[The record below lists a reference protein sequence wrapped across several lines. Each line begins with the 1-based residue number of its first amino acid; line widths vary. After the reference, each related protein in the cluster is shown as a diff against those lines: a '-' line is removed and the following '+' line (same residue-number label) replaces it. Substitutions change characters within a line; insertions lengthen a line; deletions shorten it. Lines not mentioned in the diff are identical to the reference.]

1 MITVPAVH
9 GKHPGWRVGIRRAAI
24 YGILL
29 GAAIVVLF
37 PYIWMLSSSLKS
49 ESEIFTKE
57 IQIIPR
63 SVQWKNYLRIWGNYP
78 LGQWLLNSIIVGS
91 VETLCVVATSILA
104 GYAFSRLRFW
114 GRDVLFYIY
123 LGTMMIPIQ
132 VTLIPSFLIIKHFGW
147 INTYQGLF
155 LPHIAAPFGVFLMR
169 QFFFNIP
176 SELED
181 AARIDGCNWLRV
193 LVQVVLPLTL
203 PAISSLAIFAFTF
216 SWNAFLWPLVVTNTK
231 EMFTIQIGLASMKG
245 EIMAWDALMAATV
258 LSALPILVVYLTFQR
273 YFVKGIATTGLKG

>member
-1 MITVPAVH
+1 MVIVPAVK
-9 GKHPGWRVGIRRAAI
+9 GNRPGWQLGIPRAAI

-29 GAAIVVLF
+29 VAALLVLF
-37 PYIWMLSSSLKS
+37 PYIWMLSSSLKP
-49 ESEIFTKE
+49 ESEIFTRE
-57 IQIIPR
+57 MQIIPR
-63 SVQWKNYLRIWGNYP
+63 SVQWKNYLQVWGNYP
-78 LGQWLLNSIIVGS
+78 LGQWLLNSIIVAS
-91 VETLCVVATSILA
+91 VETLCVVVTSILA
-104 GYAFSRLRFW
+104 GYAFSRLRFF
-114 GRDVLFYIY
+114 GRDALFYIY
-123 LGTMMIPIQ
+123 LGTMMIPLQ

-169 QFFFNIP
+169 QFFFSIP
-176 SELED
+176 LELED
-181 AARIDGCNWLRV
+181 AARIDGCSWLRV
-193 LVQVVLPLTL
+193 LVQIVLPLTL

-245 EIMAWDALMAATV
+245 EIMAWDSLMAATV
-258 LSALPILVVYLTFQR
+258 LSALPILVVYLALQR

>member
-1 MITVPAVH
+1 MAIVPNVH
-9 GKHPGWRVGIRRAAI
+9 GKRPGRRVGLRRATI
-24 YGILL
+24 YGVLL
-29 GAAIVVLF
+29 VAAIVVLF
-37 PYIWMLSSSLKS
+37 PYIWMVSSSLKP
-49 ESEIFTKE
+49 ESEIFTRE
-57 IQIIPR
+57 IQLLPR
-63 SVQWKNYLRIWGNYP
+63 SVQWKNYLRVWGDYP
-78 LGQWLLNSIIVGS
+78 LGQWLLNSIIVAS
-91 VETLCVVATSILA
+91 VETLCVVLTSILA
-104 GYAFSRLRFW
+104 GYAFSRLHFW

-132 VTLIPSFLIIKHFGW
+132 VTLIPSFLIIKHFGL

-169 QFFFNIP
+169 QFFFSIP

-181 AARIDGCNWLRV
+181 AARMDGCNWLRV

-245 EIMAWDALMAATV
+245 EIMAWDSLMAATV

>member
-1 MITVPAVH
+1 MVIVPAVK
-9 GKHPGWRVGIRRAAI
+9 GNRPGWQLGIPRAAI

-29 GAAIVVLF
+29 VAALLVLF
-37 PYIWMLSSSLKS
+37 PYIWMLSSSLKP
-49 ESEIFTKE
+49 ESEIFTRE
-57 IQIIPR
+57 MQIIPR
-63 SVQWKNYLRIWGNYP
+63 SVQWKNYLRVWGNYP
-78 LGQWLLNSIIVGS
+78 LGQWLLNSIIVAS
-91 VETLCVVATSILA
+91 VETLCVVVTSILA
-104 GYAFSRLRFW
+104 GYAFSRLRFF
-114 GRDVLFYIY
+114 GRDALFYIY
-123 LGTMMIPIQ
+123 LGTMMIPLQ

-169 QFFFNIP
+169 QFFFSIP

-181 AARIDGCNWLRV
+181 AARIDGCSWLRV
-193 LVQVVLPLTL
+193 LVQIVLPLTL

-245 EIMAWDALMAATV
+245 EIMAWDSLMAATV
-258 LSALPILVVYLTFQR
+258 LSALPILVVYLALQR

>member
-1 MITVPAVH
+1 VVIVPAVH
-9 GKHPGWRVGIRRAAI
+9 GNRPGWRVGIRRAAI

-63 SVQWKNYLRIWGNYP
+63 SVQWNNYLRIWGNYP

>member
-1 MITVPAVH
+1 MVIVPAVS
-9 GKHPGWRVGIRRAAI
+9 GNRPGWRVGIRRAAI

-63 SVQWKNYLRIWGNYP
+63 SIQWKNYLRIWGNYP

-132 VTLIPSFLIIKHFGW
+132 VTLIPSFLIIKYFGW

-203 PAISSLAIFAFTF
+203 PAICSLAIFAFTF

>member
-1 MITVPAVH
+1 VIIVPAAK
-9 GKHPGWRVGIRRAAI
+9 GNRPGWRVGIRRAAI

-63 SVQWKNYLRIWGNYP
+63 SIQWKNYLRIWGNYP

-203 PAISSLAIFAFTF
+203 PAICSLAIFAFTF

>member
-1 MITVPAVH
+1 MVIVPAVH
-9 GKHPGWRVGIRRAAI
+9 GNRPGWRVGIRRGAI

-29 GAAIVVLF
+29 VAAIVVLF

>member
-1 MITVPAVH
+1 MDIVTAVYEE
-9 GKHPGWRVGIRRAAI
+9 GSGWRVGMRRAAI

-29 GAAIVVLF
+29 VAAIVVLF

-63 SVQWKNYLRIWGNYP
+63 SIQWKNYLRIWGNYP

>member
-1 MITVPAVH
+1 MDIVTAVYEE
-9 GKHPGWRVGIRRAAI
+9 GSGWRVGMRRAAI

-29 GAAIVVLF
+29 VAAIVVLF

-63 SVQWKNYLRIWGNYP
+63 SVQWNNYLRIWGNYP

>member
-1 MITVPAVH
+1 MVTVPAVQ
-9 GKHPGWRVGIRRAAI
+9 GKRPGGRIGLRRAAI
-24 YGILL
+24 YGALL
-29 GAAIVVLF
+29 VAAIIVLF
-37 PYIWMLSSSLKS
+37 PYLWMLSCSLKG

-57 IQIIPR
+57 AQFVPR
-63 SVQWKNYLRIWGNYP
+63 SIQWKNYIRVWQEYP
-78 LGQWLLNSIIVGS
+78 LGQWLLNSSIVAS
-91 VETLCVVATSILA
+91 VETLCVVVTSIFA

-114 GRDVLFYIY
+114 GRDALFYLY

-155 LPHIAAPFGVFLMR
+155 LPHLAAPFGVFLMR
-169 QFFFNIP
+169 QFFFSIP
-176 SELED
+176 FELED

-203 PAISSLAIFAFTF
+203 PAVSSLAIFAFTF

>member
-1 MITVPAVH
+1 M
-9 GKHPGWRVGIRRAAI
+9 RRAAI
-24 YGILL
+24 YGVLL
-29 GAAIVVLF
+29 VAAIVVLF
-37 PYIWMLSSSLKS
+37 PYIWMLSASLKA

-57 IQIIPR
+57 IQLIPR
-63 SVQWKNYLRIWGNYP
+63 SFQWKNYLRVWGDYP
-78 LGQWLLNSIIVGS
+78 LGQWLLNSIIVAS
-91 VETLCVVATSILA
+91 VETLCVALTSILA
-104 GYAFSRLRFW
+104 GYAFSRLHFW

-132 VTLIPSFLIIKHFGW
+132 VTLIPSFLIIKHFGL

-181 AARIDGCNWLRV
+181 AARIDGCSWLRV

-245 EIMAWDALMAATV
+245 EVMAWHALMTATV

>member
-1 MITVPAVH
+1 MAIVPAVS
-9 GKHPGWRVGIRRAAI
+9 GNRPGWRVGIRRATI
-24 YGILL
+24 YGVLL
-29 GAAIVVLF
+29 VAAIVVLF
-37 PYIWMLSSSLKS
+37 PYIWMLSSSLKP

-193 LVQVVLPLTL
+193 LVRVILPLTL
-203 PAISSLAIFAFTF
+203 PAVSSLAIFAFTF
-216 SWNAFLWPLVVTNTK
+216 SWN
-231 EMFTIQIGLASMKG
+231 
-245 EIMAWDALMAATV
+245 
-258 LSALPILVVYLTFQR
+258 
-273 YFVKGIATTGLKG
+273 

>member
-1 MITVPAVH
+1 MITVPAVS
-9 GKHPGWRVGIRRAAI
+9 GNRPGWRVGIRRAAI

-29 GAAIVVLF
+29 GAAIVELF
-37 PYIWMLSSSLKS
+37 PYNWMLSSSLKS
-49 ESEIFTKE
+49 ETEIFTKE

-63 SVQWKNYLRIWGNYP
+63 SIQWKNYLRIWGNYP

-147 INTYQGLF
+147 INTSQGLF